1 MLAVT
6 IHEGKFLYFNTTIE
20 GKMVK
25 IAIKVYCCQLGSAK
39 LAIEAP
45 DFVYI
50 VREDA
55 KKKVR

>member
-6 IHEGKFLYFNTTIE
+6 IHEGKFLYFKTTIA
-20 GKMVK
+20 GNVVN
-25 IAIKVYCCQLGSAK
+25 IAVKVYCCQQGSAK

-50 VREDA
+50 EREDA
-55 KKKVR
+55 KKKFR